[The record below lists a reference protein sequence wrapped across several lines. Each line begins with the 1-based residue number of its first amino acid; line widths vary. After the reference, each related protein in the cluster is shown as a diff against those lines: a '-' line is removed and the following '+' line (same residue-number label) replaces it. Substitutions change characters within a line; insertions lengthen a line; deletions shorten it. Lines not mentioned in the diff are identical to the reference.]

1 MSEIVFVTPI
11 WREKVVI
18 FEAFCEMRSY
28 ISKCAYNLSFKSPYA
43 FDGFL
48 VAENQKN
55 GEF

>member
-11 WREKVVI
+11 WRVKVVI